1 MEITNPKVKSMIPE
15 WAPFKGFSL
24 LFDNPNESALYDTIC
39 DISDILTPALK
50 GFSFCPLPRSSYHIT
65 VWDGINDG
73 NLSQIS
79 SENQYRFKQLLEN
92 KSNSILDGLELQQV
106 TDMEPITFEVEKFT
120 IWSNFVLVAKLK
132 PATLNDERVYES
144 FVEKRMAL
152 INRFKV
158 KFGFNSTR
166 PFYEPHIS
174 IGYFANIT
182 LAGICSVR
190 DEQINELFLH
200 QLVGKTI
207 QFKTCS
213 LYGFYEMAHFNKLTV

>member
-15 WAPFKGFSL
+15 WAPFRGFSI
-24 LFDNPNESALYDTIC
+24 LFDNPDQSEMYDIISS
-39 DISDILTPALK
+39 ISDILTPALK

-73 NLSQIS
+73 NLSQLS
-79 SENQYRFKQLLEN
+79 PENQFRFKQLLEN
-92 KSNSILDGLELQQV
+92 KSKSILDGLEWEQISGA
-106 TDMEPITFEVEKFT
+106 EPISFEVAQFT

-132 PATLNDERVYES
+132 PASSQDEKLYEDLVARRS
-144 FVEKRMAL
+144 SL
-152 INRFKV
+152 IARFKA

-166 PFYEPHIS
+166 PFYEPHVS

-190 DEQINELFLH
+190 DEQINDLFMH
-200 QLVGKTI
+200 QLAGKTI
-207 QFKTCS
+207 QFSSSS
-213 LYGFYEMAHFNKLTV
+213 LYGFTEMAHFTKING